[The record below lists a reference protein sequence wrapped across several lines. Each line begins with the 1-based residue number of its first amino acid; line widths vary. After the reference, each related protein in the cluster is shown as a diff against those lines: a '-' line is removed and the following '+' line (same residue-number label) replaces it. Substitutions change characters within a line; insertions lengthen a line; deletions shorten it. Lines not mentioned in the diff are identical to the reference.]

1 LLYDFKISVPRQY
14 KNSGDKDD
22 MLHPDK
28 ANGQQAHE
36 RTRIPVILR
45 ALLLGLFLGI
55 AGLPNP
61 APAETAV
68 LKEVR
73 MGNHD
78 GYIRVVFEFSAA
90 VQYQVSE
97 NTATG
102 NASIRFLDT
111 TSELSATPIT
121 NPLDC
126 IDTVST
132 FQDGNH
138 IVANLLFDPKVAE
151 LNPFTLQ
158 RPDRM
163 VLDVFCRKEPVIADS
178 RSESREIVPEPQDAT
193 PEPRDIA
200 TTPIRAEENIL
211 LVNPELTRPS
221 SDKAQLPID
230 QTRIPK
236 EIPKKKDNS
245 QQYLLLLL
253 AAITGII
260 VLLIALIIFQ
270 KKSLSENHVAGNPD
284 TTGETDNMMH
294 AIDTKI
300 KEKLMK
306 YDK

>member
-1 LLYDFKISVPRQY
+1 MSVSRQR

-36 RTRIPVILR
+36 RTRVPVILR
-45 ALLLGLFLGI
+45 ALLLGFFLGV
-55 AGLPNP
+55 AGLPDP

-73 MGNHD
+73 MGNHG

-97 NTATG
+97 NTAAG
-102 NASIRFLDT
+102 SASIRFLDT
-111 TSELSATPIT
+111 TSELPATPIT

-132 FQDGNH
+132 FQDGSH

-163 VLDVFCRKEPVIADS
+163 VLDVFCRKEPVMADS
-178 RSESREIVPEPQDAT
+178 RPEPREIISEPQDAT

-200 TTPIRAEENIL
+200 TTPIRAEEKVL
-211 LVNPELTRPS
+211 LANPELTRPS
-221 SDKAQLPID
+221 ADKAQLPID

-270 KKSLSENHVAGNPD
+270 KRSLSENHVAENSD
-284 TTGETDNMMH
+284 ATRETDDMMN